1 MALCG
6 KHISSGNYD
15 TGFFF
20 FSLCVCIWN
29 FLMSVLWYSRMSWSS
44 TTFEHVG
51 WFVVVVI
58 LFLLWLESISDWD
71 PQNHLL
77 AQEVISLELKEG
89 AQSWPTYHPGSLVG
103 YNQLSSIGDK
113 KAGVF
118 IHHFCWQSRSVF
130 WDALSLQ
137 DVQSALWDTVPGR
150 TLRHIMSV
158 LTGRKVSSAQN

>member
-6 KHISSGNYD
+6 EHISSGNYD

-20 FSLCVCIWN
+20 SLCVCIWN
-29 FLMSVLWYSRMSWSS
+29 FLISVLWYSRMSWRS

-51 WFVVVVI
+51 WFVI

-77 AQEVISLELKEG
+77 AQELSRSNFLGIEG
-89 AQSWPTYHPGSLVG
+89 RCPKLTHLPPREASS

-113 KAGVF
+113 EAGVF
-118 IHHFCWQSRSVF
+118 IHHSCWQSKSVF
-130 WDALSLQ
+130 WDALALQ

-150 TLRHIMSV
+150 TLRHITSV